1 MVIVYS
7 LGHMQQGRD
16 VHLSPVLKKIQDLE
30 DIPRGQALSPPER
43 LDRLV
48 FASPSGGRMPERM
61 GTGGSWIRN
70 WATL

>member
-7 LGHMQQGRD
+7 LGHMQQDRY

-30 DIPRGQALSPPER
+30 YILRGQALSPPER

-48 FASPSGGRMPERM
+48 FASY
-61 GTGGSWIRN
+61 
-70 WATL
+70 